1 MKRLQTNKNLTLVK
15 GTQYKDIFV
24 YNSPDG
30 LVREYLDRTFNVINC
45 ALNDYANVYAF
56 RVDISFPSNW
66 AIGEDQA
73 SLYMDG
79 FIRAFRYRINSN
91 NAEIKYPTVLRYVG
105 TREYTK
111 EGRVHYHFMF
121 FVNKNSYHTLGEFNI
136 LRRNLYTRLVT
147 AYARSLTIEPC
158 EAMGYV
164 HIPSNAGMVIKR
176 GGVEGAKNA
185 IYRASYLCKAY
196 SKQYGNRKHSFLSSR
211 G

>member
-1 MKRLQTNKNLTLVK
+1 MKRLQENKNLTLVY
-15 GTQYKDIFV
+15 GNQYQGMPI

-66 AIGEDQA
+66 VVYEDQVA
-73 SLYMDG
+73 IYIDG
-79 FIRAFRYRINSN
+79 FVRAFRNRINSN
-91 NAEIKYPTVLRYVG
+91 NTEIKYPTALRYIG

-111 EGRVHYHFMF
+111 EGRIHYHFMF

-147 AYARSLTIEPC
+147 AYARALTIEPC

-164 HIPSNAGMVIKR
+164 HIPSNAGTFMKR
-176 GGVEGAKNA
+176 GSLEGIGNA